1 MTQSEQ
7 TDEFEPVL
15 DEPDTQ
21 SLPQI
26 KDELTGTLVTQ
37 TTLTEQAD
45 ISEPKI
51 TSKTSATAKPAK
63 KSKHKQIIQDVAV
76 ETTQAKVK
84 TNTIWKF
91 FNVAPLVKRLLFN
104 HLLCHQNKIPL
115 ALSSRFHKLQFKF
128 ESE

>member
-1 MTQSEQ
+1 MAQSEQ
-7 TDEFEPVL
+7 TDEFKPVL

-26 KDELTGTLVTQ
+26 KNELTGTLVTQ

-45 ISEPKI
+45 ISEPTI

-84 TNTIWKF
+84 TNTIWIF
-91 FNVAPLVKRLLFN
+91 LMWLP
-104 HLLCHQNKIPL
+104 
-115 ALSSRFHKLQFKF
+115 
-128 ESE
+128 